1 MSEKNLWQ
9 TFGAVAKDKSFP
21 YFSGLR
27 FSTFLHPKNVSL
39 LLSLHNTCNT
49 GRKCTGKKLM
59 ENMMTT
65 AINIL
70 ATFRLVFNWLSRLR
84 LAEFIDA
91 TPLLESSVF
100 RLTNRMVVLQ
110 VLKMTEIKPYLP
122 YIIAS
127 LHCVWHRCESSVGKK
142 KTPNPLFS
150 LPIKEFS
157 MSVGQADGSCIVLVI
172 LAIVSR
178 WCGVVGGG
186 GFL

>member
-1 MSEKNLWQ
+1 MMADVWKNKVHFSRVPSSSTVLSTINWNGLMSEKNLWQ

-27 FSTFLHPKNVSL
+27 FSTFLYPKNVSL

-110 VLKMTEIKPYLP
+110 VLKKTDMYKALFTIHNCLS
-122 YIIAS
+122 S
-127 LHCVWHRCESSVGKK
+127 LCLTQVWK
-142 KTPNPLFS
+142 
-150 LPIKEFS
+150 
-157 MSVGQADGSCIVLVI
+157 
-172 LAIVSR
+172 
-178 WCGVVGGG
+178 
-186 GFL
+186 